1 MLSQT
6 VGYAVLA
13 LGYLAKVQEPTFV
26 RDIATA
32 TAIPGPYLAKLI
44 NQLAR
49 KGLVTTQR
57 GLRGGVT
64 LGRPASEITLMELC
78 EALDEPVVQKRCLLD
93 WRSARRSKPV
103 QRTSSGPRSERP
115 FSTFLVGPRLP
126 TSLASPARLAPLKA
140 PVPWLLCARGQP
152 SNQA

>member
-78 EALDEPVVQKRCLLD
+78 EALDEPVVQKRCLLGLAQCSTEQACPAHKFWAKERATILD
-93 WRSARRSKPV
+93 FFSRTTLTDIARFTRTPRAPKGPGSLVALRTRSAK
-103 QRTSSGPRSERP
+103 
-115 FSTFLVGPRLP
+115 
-126 TSLASPARLAPLKA
+126 
-140 PVPWLLCARGQP
+140 
-152 SNQA
+152 